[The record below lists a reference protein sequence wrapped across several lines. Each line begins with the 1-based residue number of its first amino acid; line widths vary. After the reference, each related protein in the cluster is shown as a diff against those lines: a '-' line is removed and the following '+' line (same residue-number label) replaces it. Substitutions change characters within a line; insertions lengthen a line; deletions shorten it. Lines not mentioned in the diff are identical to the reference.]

1 MINKRPRVVITGMG
15 VISVLGTSL
24 DEYWKGLL
32 EGRSGIGKI
41 TQFDASDYPCKIAG
55 EISGFDP
62 GDYFS
67 PKEVRRMPR
76 SSQFAL
82 ASAINAV
89 KHSGL
94 PDKMAKPERAGVVLG
109 TAISGI
115 DFTDKT
121 ISVTRE
127 KGYRHLSP
135 FVGLGIIPNLPAF
148 LIGRQ
153 FQCMG
158 PNSTITTACAAST
171 QAIGDAAELIRRS
184 AADIVITGGTDALLM
199 DFIIGIFSKMK
210 ALPTNYNEQP
220 TKASRPFDAKREGFI
235 LSEGAAV
242 LVLENEE
249 HAKARGAK
257 IYAEVAGH
265 ASSSDAYH
273 LAAPSPDGAGPA
285 RAMQWAIEDAKL
297 SPQDI
302 DYINAHGTSTQLND
316 ETETRA
322 IKSLFG
328 EYAYDVAIS
337 STKSMVGHA
346 MGASGALEA
355 VACVKAINHGK
366 IPPTINYEHPD
377 PELDLDYT
385 PNQYREMDIDV
396 AISNSFG
403 LGSQN
408 ACVVLKKYS
417 G

>member
-1 MINKRPRVVITGMG
+1 MTNKRPRVVITGMG
-15 VISVLGTSL
+15 VVSVLGTSL
-24 DEYWKGLL
+24 DDYWQGLL
-32 EGRSGIGKI
+32 EGRSGIGKL
-41 TQFDASDYPCKIAG
+41 TQFDASDYPCQIAG
-55 EISGFDP
+55 EINDFNP
-62 GDYFS
+62 GDFFS
-67 PKEVRRMPR
+67 PKEARRMPR

-89 KHSGL
+89 EHSGL
-94 PDKMAKPERAGVVLG
+94 PNKMAKPERVGVVLG
-109 TAISGI
+109 TAMSGI
-115 DFTDKT
+115 DFTDIT
-121 ISVTRE
+121 ITVTRE
-127 KGYRHLSP
+127 KGYRHVSP
-135 FVGLGIIPNLPAF
+135 FTGIGIIPNFPAF
-148 LIGRQ
+148 LIGQ
-153 FQCMG
+153 HFQCKG

-171 QAIGDAAELIRRS
+171 HAIGDAAELIRRRAS
-184 AADIVITGGTDALLM
+184 DIVITGGTESLLV
-199 DFIIGIFSKMK
+199 DFAIGVFSKMQ
-210 ALPTNYNEQP
+210 ALPTNYNDQP
-220 TKASRPFDAKREGFI
+220 TKASRPFDAKREGFVP
-235 LSEGAAV
+235 SEGAAI

-249 HAKARGAK
+249 HAKARGAN

-273 LAAPSPDGAGPA
+273 LAAPSPDGAGPM
-285 RAMQWAIEDAKL
+285 RAMKWAIEDAKL

-316 ETETRA
+316 EIETLA

-328 EYAYDVAIS
+328 EYAYDIAVS

-346 MGASGALEA
+346 MGASGVLEA
-355 VACVKAINHGK
+355 VACVMAINHGK

-385 PNQYREMDIDV
+385 PNQYREMDVDV
-396 AISNSFG
+396 ALSNSFG